1 MPEWIRK
8 RCFYSIKS
16 MKRTLVSCYGL
27 CLLMILILLLMYSD
41 YTTFGYIRVRGKF
54 VYGTEDSKL
63 TLYGCTFVVALM
75 LMMTIYSTFYGLYQ
89 AKKGKIPNLPFNS
102 ICYNCQSVFN
112 IFEITSMV
120 CTKCGGKLEDLKGFY
135 DRHPEKNTTG

>member
-16 MKRTLVSCYGL
+16 MKRTLVSCYGV
-27 CLLMILILLLMYSD
+27 CLVMTLWSLSMYAE
-41 YTTFGYIRVRGKF
+41 YKRLGYIRVRGNI
-54 VYGTEDSKL
+54 YSAQDSIL
-63 TLYGCTFVVALM
+63 TLYGCTFVAGLM
-75 LMMTIYSTFYGLYQ
+75 IIMTIYSTFYGVYQ
-89 AKKGKIPNLPFNS
+89 VKNGKIANFPVNS

-112 IFEITSMV
+112 VSEITSMV

-135 DRHPEKNTTG
+135 NRHPEKNTTR